1 MRISDWSSDVCSSD
15 LPNAMGG
22 REVGGLASTLA
33 SHMDFAPESVD
44 RVRRF
49 WSAPA
54 MAAKP
59 GLKAVDMF
67 REVGRGK
74 IKALWIMATNPA
86 VSLPNAGAVREALA
100 ACPFVVR
107 SEEHTSELQ
116 SLMRIS
122 YAVFCLNNKNIHTK
136 VKETQ
141 YTNKR

>member
-74 IKALWIMATNPA
+74 IKALWIMATNQA
-86 VSLPNAGAVREALA
+86 VSLPNAGAVREGLA
-100 ACPFVVR
+100 ACPSIGRASFRERV
-107 SEEHTSELQ
+107 
-116 SLMRIS
+116 
-122 YAVFCLNNKNIHTK
+122 CKDG
-136 VKETQ
+136 
-141 YTNKR
+141 